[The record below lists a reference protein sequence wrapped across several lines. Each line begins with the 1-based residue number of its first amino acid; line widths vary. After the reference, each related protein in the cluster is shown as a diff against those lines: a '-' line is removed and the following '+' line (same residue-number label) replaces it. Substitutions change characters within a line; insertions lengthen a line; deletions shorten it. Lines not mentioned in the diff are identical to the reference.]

1 VAGSGK
7 GQYFLIWVGV
17 WVAEPHFFR
26 AFLGKGFRAIWHPS
40 VSAST
45 SVYGGGNPAESRLC
59 GVFVLAVIL

>member
-1 VAGSGK
+1 VGRSLR
-7 GQYFLIWVGV
+7 QYY
-17 WVAEPHFFR
+17 
-26 AFLGKGFRAIWHPS
+26 S